1 MTQVD
6 LIRNGI
12 IDKLLS
18 ISVKDYLIALRKLID
33 NAAVKEGKIKL
44 TKEQKLMLQMSESD
58 IKKGRLTSQED
69 LDKADLEWLKGK
81 LDPEPKLI
89 QS

>member
-1 MTQVD
+1 MAQVD

-18 ISVKDYLIALRKLID
+18 ISDKDYLIALRKLVD
-33 NAAVKEGKIKL
+33 NAGVKEGKIKL

-69 LDKADLEWLKGK
+69 VDKTDLEWLNGK
-81 LDPEPKLI
+81 
-89 QS
+89 

>member
-1 MTQVD
+1 MAQVD

-12 IDKLLS
+12 IDKLLA
-18 ISVKDYLIALRKLID
+18 ISDKDYLLALRKLVD

-44 TKEQKLMLQMSESD
+44 TKEQKLMLQMSEND
-58 IKKGRLTSQED
+58 IKNGRLTSQED

-81 LDPEPKLI
+81 
-89 QS
+89 

>member
-1 MTQVD
+1 MSQVY

-18 ISVKDYLIALRKLID
+18 ISDKDYLIALRKLVD
-33 NAAVKEGKIKL
+33 NAGVKEGKIKL

-58 IKKGRLTSQED
+58 IKNGRLTSQED
-69 LDKADLEWLKGK
+69 TDKADLEWLKGK
-81 LDPEPKLI
+81 LDPELI

>member
-1 MTQVD
+1 MAQVD

-18 ISVKDYLIALRKLID
+18 ISDKDYLIALRKLVD
-33 NAAVKEGKIKL
+33 NAGVKEGKIKL

-69 LDKADLEWLKGK
+69 TDKADLEWLKGK
-81 LDPEPKLI
+81 LDPELI

>member
-1 MTQVD
+1 MAQVD

-18 ISVKDYLIALRKLID
+18 ISDKDYLIALRKLVD
-33 NAAVKEGKIKL
+33 NAGVKEGKIKL

-69 LDKADLEWLKGK
+69 LDKTDLEWLNGK
-81 LDPEPKLI
+81 
-89 QS
+89 

>member
-1 MTQVD
+1 MAQVD

-12 IDKLLS
+12 IDKLLA
-18 ISVKDYLIALRKLID
+18 ISDKDYLLALRKLVD

-44 TKEQKLMLQMSESD
+44 TKEQKLMLQMSEND
-58 IKKGRLTSQED
+58 IKNERLTSQED

-81 LDPEPKLI
+81 
-89 QS
+89 

>member
-1 MTQVD
+1 MAQVD

-18 ISVKDYLIALRKLID
+18 ISDKDYLIALRKLVD
-33 NAAVKEGKIKL
+33 NAGVKEGKIKL

-58 IKKGRLTSQED
+58 IKNGRLTSQEY

-81 LDPEPKLI
+81 LDLEPKLI